1 MLGRTFFELVPA
13 LARSLVQN
21 ERALAVR
28 EPNTIAE
35 FIYYVNITL
44 SDVYGLPQLYVMHVP
59 LFVLITV
66 ILLIALIGAIVL
78 ATTTLEEQKP
88 HDE

>member
-1 MLGRTFFELVPA
+1 MLGRTFFELIPA
-13 LARSLVQN
+13 LARNLVQN

-28 EPNTIAE
+28 EPNTITD
-35 FIYYVNITL
+35 FIYYVNIAL
-44 SDVYGLPQLYVMHVP
+44 SDVYGLSPLYAVHVS
-59 LFVLITV
+59 LFVQITV

-88 HDE
+88 HDD